1 MIHMKKQKQS
11 AIYEYDLHG
20 DFPGKMKF
28 EIISLPD
35 LIKNHHKDLVKSH
48 IHSFYQIIWF
58 KSGIGKHFVD
68 FTEYDVSENTIFFV
82 AKNQVHAFD
91 KFTDYEGFV
100 IHFSEDFL
108 VQKENDVDF
117 FLKCSMFNNAY
128 QIPSCCVG
136 SGNEYKL
143 DEYIVQMQT
152 ELKEENKYGQEEL
165 LRLYLKAFLI
175 QVQRRK
181 YELEKLN
188 DGLAPFIVDE
198 KRTQLIHFVNLIEE
212 NYSKGLPASK
222 YAELLFVSLRTLSN
236 LTLQLLNKKPSE
248 MIHERIVLEAKR
260 LLLHSELN
268 VNQIADKIGFE
279 DSSYFIRY
287 FKKYTGQSPT
297 SFRKSFQ

>member
-1 MIHMKKQKQS
+1 MKKKEKE
-11 AIYEYDLHG
+11 AINEYHLYA
-20 DFPGKMKF
+20 DFPDKMQF
-28 EIISLPD
+28 EIRSLSDFIQEHREDIAKP
-35 LIKNHHKDLVKSH
+35 H
-48 IHSFYQIIWF
+48 IHSFYQVIWF
-58 KSGIGKHFVD
+58 KSVTGKHFVD
-68 FTEYDVSENTIFFV
+68 FNEYDVSENTIFFI

-91 KFTDYEGFV
+91 HNTDYEGFV
-100 IHFSEDFL
+100 INFSEDFL

-117 FLKCSMFNNAY
+117 FLKCSMFNNPY

-152 ELKEENKYGQEEL
+152 ELKEHDKYGQEEL

-181 YELEKLN
+181 YELEQLN
-188 DGLAPFIVDE
+188 KGLSPFIVDE

-212 NYSKGLPASK
+212 NYTKGLPASQ
-222 YAELLFVSLRTLSN
+222 YAEMLFVSLRTLSN

-260 LLLHSELN
+260 LLLHSEFN

>member
-1 MIHMKKQKQS
+1 MKKQEQE
-11 AIYEYDLHG
+11 AIYEYHLHA
-20 DFPGKMKF
+20 DFPGKMQF
-28 EIISLPD
+28 EVQPLQD
-35 LIKNHHKDLVKSH
+35 LIQDHQDDIAKPH

-58 KSGIGKHFVD
+58 KKGNGKHFVD
-68 FTEYDVSENTIFFV
+68 FNEYDVSENTIFFI

-91 KFTDYEGFV
+91 SNRDYEGFA

-117 FLKCSMFNNAY
+117 FLKCSMFNNPY

-136 SGNEYKL
+136 TGNEYKL

-152 ELKEENKYGQEEL
+152 ELNEHDKYGQEEL

-181 YELEKLN
+181 YELEELN
-188 DGLAPFIVDE
+188 KGLAPFIVDE

-212 NYSKGLPASK
+212 NYTKGLPASK
-222 YAELLFVSLRTLSN
+222 YAEMLFVSLRTLSN

-268 VNQIADKIGFE
+268 VNQIADKLGFE

-287 FKKYTGQSPT
+287 FKKYTSQSPT

>member
-1 MIHMKKQKQS
+1 MKKQKQE
-11 AIYEYDLHG
+11 AIYEYHLNPDA
-20 DFPGKMKF
+20 PGQMQF
-28 EIISLPD
+28 EILSLQD
-35 LIKNHHKDLVKSH
+35 LIQNHKEDMAKPH

-58 KSGIGKHFVD
+58 KSGNGKHFVD
-68 FTEYDVSENTIFFV
+68 FNEYDVSENTIFFI

-91 KFTDYEGFV
+91 NFPGYEGFV

-117 FLKCSMFNNAY
+117 FLKCSMFNNPY

-152 ELKEENKYGQEEL
+152 ELKEHDKYGQEEL

-181 YELEKLN
+181 YELEELN
-188 DGLAPFIVDE
+188 KGLAPFVVDE

-212 NYSKGLPASK
+212 NYTQGLPASK
-222 YAELLFVSLRTLSN
+222 YAEMLFVSLRTLSN

-287 FKKYTGQSPT
+287 FKKYTNQSPT
-297 SFRKSFQ
+297 AFRKSFQ

>member
-1 MIHMKKQKQS
+1 MKKQKQE
-11 AIYEYDLHG
+11 AIYEYHLKPDA
-20 DFPGKMKF
+20 PGQMQF
-28 EIISLPD
+28 EIQSLQD
-35 LIKNHHKDLVKSH
+35 LIQDHKEDMAKPH

-58 KSGIGKHFVD
+58 KSGNGKHFVD
-68 FTEYDVSENTIFFV
+68 FNEYDVSENTIFFI

-91 KFTDYEGFV
+91 NFPGYEGFV

-117 FLKCSMFNNAY
+117 FLKCSMFNNPY

-152 ELKEENKYGQEEL
+152 ELKEHAKYGQEEL

-181 YELEKLN
+181 YELEELN
-188 DGLAPFIVDE
+188 KGLAPFVVDE
-198 KRTQLIHFVNLIEE
+198 KRAQLIHFVNLIEE
-212 NYSKGLPASK
+212 NYTKGFPASK
-222 YAELLFVSLRTLSN
+222 YAEMLFVSLRTLSN

-248 MIHERIVLEAKR
+248 MIHERIVLVAKR

-268 VNQIADKIGFE
+268 VNQVADKIGFE

-287 FKKYTGQSPT
+287 FKKYTNQSPT
-297 SFRKSFQ
+297 AFRKSFQ